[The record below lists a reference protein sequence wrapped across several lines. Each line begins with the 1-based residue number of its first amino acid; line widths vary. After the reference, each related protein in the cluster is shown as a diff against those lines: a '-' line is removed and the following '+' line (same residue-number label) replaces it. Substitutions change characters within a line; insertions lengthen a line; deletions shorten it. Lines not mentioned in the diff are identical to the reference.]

1 VLRPTADD
9 AGLLVTL
16 FARSPN
22 ATFDGERKVLITT
35 QQTFLGPHG

>member
-22 ATFDGERKVLITT
+22 ATFDGRKVLITT